1 MPCNIPYKAPGPAHS
16 WSAAETILWAGKAK
30 VNMKRV
36 VVTGLGVISP
46 VGNDVDTF
54 WNSIVSG
61 KNGIDTITHFDPSEF
76 KTKLAAEVKEFDP
89 LLYVDKAEVRKTD
102 LFTLYALGAA
112 SQAVSDSGIENQVS
126 PERLGVYFGSGIGG
140 FNTFTQEHCNMLNK
154 GPRRVSPHFVPKMIS
169 NIAAG
174 NVAIRFNAQGP
185 CLSITTACATG
196 SSCIGEAYRAIRGGY
211 ADAIITG
218 GAEASIT
225 PLAVAGFI
233 NCMALTNSEDK
244 DSASIPFDKRRSG
257 FVMGEGAGALILEEY
272 EHAKARGAKIYAEI
286 TGYGS
291 TCDAY
296 HVTAPNPEAVASAKA
311 IADAWAET
319 GLDTD
324 KIYIN
329 AHGTSTPLND
339 KTETMAIKKA
349 LGDKAYRAHI
359 SSTKSMTGHMLGAA
373 GAVEAIA
380 SVLALTSGI
389 IPPTIGY
396 QEPDEECDL
405 DYTPNKAVKADID
418 VALSTSLGF
427 GGHNACLA
435 FKKVGAQ

>member
-1 MPCNIPYKAPGPAHS
+1 
-16 WSAAETILWAGKAK
+16 
-30 VNMKRV
+30 
-36 VVTGLGVISP
+36 
-46 VGNDVDTF
+46 
-54 WNSIVSG
+54 
-61 KNGIDTITHFDPSEF
+61 
-76 KTKLAAEVKEFDP
+76 
-89 LLYVDKAEVRKTD
+89 
-102 LFTLYALGAA
+102 
-112 SQAVSDSGIENQVS
+112 
-126 PERLGVYFGSGIGG
+126 
-140 FNTFTQEHCNMLNK
+140 
-154 GPRRVSPHFVPKMIS
+154 
-169 NIAAG
+169 
-174 NVAIRFNAQGP
+174 
-185 CLSITTACATG
+185 
-196 SSCIGEAYRAIRGGY
+196 
-211 ADAIITG
+211 
-218 GAEASIT
+218 
-225 PLAVAGFI
+225 
-233 NCMALTNSEDK
+233 MALTNSEDK